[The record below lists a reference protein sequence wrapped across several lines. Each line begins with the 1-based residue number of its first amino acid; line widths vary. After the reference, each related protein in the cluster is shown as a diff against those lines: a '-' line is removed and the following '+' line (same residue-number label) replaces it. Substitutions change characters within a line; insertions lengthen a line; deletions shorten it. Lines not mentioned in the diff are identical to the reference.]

1 MAQLTN
7 QQNQASTKQYGT
19 YRMEFI
25 ESLYEARMTR
35 NSQDQKVLTYTDC
48 CERLYL
54 SLLILELLNQY
65 SKHKVSARKYAK
77 QTVAYTNYNRFRM
90 SATDLY
96 NFIYFVT
103 GDQEAINK
111 LKDPNSAMALRK
123 KTTLPLMA
131 VNRYLSRISMGT
143 TAMANTQ
150 MYINIESALNIRNT
164 TYKAIRRSLMDYDS
178 ATQIDR
184 QNTVTK
190 LVHAARAKLRSSD
203 IIDDLERLVA
213 DKNLE
218 TGRVDDSEPKIS
230 IPDINVQG
238 KELSLYRYLVGSK
251 NIVQVKRFVDLALSN
266 KSIPST
272 VVQAYLPAIKMLHDI
287 VSGGPSYVSML
298 RALAER
304 AKKNKK

>member
-1 MAQLTN
+1 MEKQSQQTTN
-7 QQNQASTKQYGT
+7 TNNIH
-19 YRMEFI
+19 MNFI
-25 ESLYEARMTR
+25 HSLYEARMTR
-35 NSQDQKVLTYTDC
+35 DTRDQKVLTYTDC
-48 CERLYL
+48 CERTYL
-54 SLLILELLNQY
+54 SLLVIELLNKY
-65 SKHKVSARKYAK
+65 ARHRVSARNYAK

-103 GDQEAINK
+103 GDQEAMNK
-111 LKDPNSAMALRK
+111 LKDPKSAMALRK

-131 VNRYLSRISMGT
+131 VNRYLSRISIGSMSRG
-143 TAMANTQ
+143 NTQ
-150 MYINIESALNIRNT
+150 MFLNVESGLNIKNT
-164 TYKAIRRSLMDYDS
+164 TYKAIRRTLMDYDGV
-178 ATQIDR
+178 TTIDR

-190 LVHAARAKLRSSD
+190 LIHAVRAKLRSSD

-213 DKNLE
+213 DRNLE
-218 TGRVDDSEPKIS
+218 TGRVADNEPKIS

-238 KELSLYRYLVGSK
+238 KELSLYRYLVGTK
-251 NIVQVKRFVDLALSN
+251 NIVLVKRFVELALSN

-298 RALAER
+298 RALADR

>member
-1 MAQLTN
+1 MDKQS
-7 QQNQASTKQYGT
+7 QEFTKNSKH
-19 YRMEFI
+19 MDFI
-25 ESLYEARMTR
+25 HSLYEARMTR
-35 NSQDQKVLTYTDC
+35 DTRDQKVLTYTDC
-48 CERLYL
+48 CERTYL
-54 SLLILELLNQY
+54 SLLVIELLNKY
-65 SKHKVSARKYAK
+65 ARHRVSARNYAK

-103 GDQEAINK
+103 GDQEAMNK
-111 LKDPNSAMALRK
+111 LKDPKSAMALRK

-131 VNRYLSRISMGT
+131 VNRYLSRISIGSMSRG
-143 TAMANTQ
+143 NTQ
-150 MYINIESALNIRNT
+150 MFLNVESGLNIKNT
-164 TYKAIRRSLMDYDS
+164 TYKAIRRTLMDYDGV
-178 ATQIDR
+178 TTIDR

-190 LVHAARAKLRSSD
+190 LIHAVRAKLRSSD

-213 DKNLE
+213 DRNLE
-218 TGRVDDSEPKIS
+218 TGRVADNEPKIS

-238 KELSLYRYLVGSK
+238 KELSLYRYLVGTK
-251 NIVQVKRFVDLALSN
+251 NIVLVKRFVELALSN

-298 RALAER
+298 RALADR

>member
-1 MAQLTN
+1 MDKQS
-7 QQNQASTKQYGT
+7 QEFTKNSKH
-19 YRMEFI
+19 MDFI
-25 ESLYEARMTR
+25 HSLYEARMTR
-35 NSQDQKVLTYTDC
+35 DTRDQKVLTYTDC
-48 CERLYL
+48 CERTYL
-54 SLLILELLNQY
+54 SLLVIELLNKY
-65 SKHKVSARKYAK
+65 ARHRVSARNYAK

-103 GDQEAINK
+103 GDQEAMNK
-111 LKDPNSAMALRK
+111 LKDPKSAMALRK

-131 VNRYLSRISMGT
+131 VNRYLSRISIGSMSR
-143 TAMANTQ
+143 ANTQ
-150 MYINIESALNIRNT
+150 MFLNVESGLNIKNT
-164 TYKAIRRSLMDYDS
+164 TYKAIRRTLMDYDGV
-178 ATQIDR
+178 TTIDR

-190 LVHAARAKLRSSD
+190 LVHAVRAKLRSSD

-213 DKNLE
+213 DRNLE
-218 TGRVDDSEPKIS
+218 TGRVGDNEPKIS

-238 KELSLYRYLVGSK
+238 KELSLYRYLVGTK
-251 NIVQVKRFVDLALSN
+251 NIVLVKRFVELALSN

-298 RALAER
+298 RALADR

>member
-1 MAQLTN
+1 MD
-7 QQNQASTKQYGT
+7 
-19 YRMEFI
+19 FI
-25 ESLYEARMTR
+25 HSLYEARMTR
-35 NSQDQKVLTYTDC
+35 DTRDQKVLTYTDC
-48 CERLYL
+48 CERTYL
-54 SLLILELLNQY
+54 SLLVIELLNKY
-65 SKHKVSARKYAK
+65 ARYRVSARNYAK

-103 GDQEAINK
+103 GDQEAMNK
-111 LKDPNSAMALRK
+111 LKDPKSAMALRK

-131 VNRYLSRISMGT
+131 VNRYLSRISIGSMSRG
-143 TAMANTQ
+143 NTQ
-150 MYINIESALNIRNT
+150 MFLNIESGLNIKNT
-164 TYKAIRRSLMDYDS
+164 TYKAIRRTLMDYDGV
-178 ATQIDR
+178 TTIDR

-190 LVHAARAKLRSSD
+190 LIHAVRAKLRSSD

-213 DKNLE
+213 DRNLE
-218 TGRVDDSEPKIS
+218 TGRVADNEPKIS

-238 KELSLYRYLVGSK
+238 KELSLYRYLVGTK
-251 NIVQVKRFVDLALSN
+251 NIVLVKRFVELALSN

-298 RALAER
+298 RALADR

>member
-1 MAQLTN
+1 MD
-7 QQNQASTKQYGT
+7 
-19 YRMEFI
+19 FI
-25 ESLYEARMTR
+25 HSLYEARMTR
-35 NSQDQKVLTYTDC
+35 DTRDQKVLTYTDC
-48 CERLYL
+48 CERTYL
-54 SLLILELLNQY
+54 SLLVIELLNKY
-65 SKHKVSARKYAK
+65 ARHRVSARNYAK
-77 QTVAYTNYNRFRM
+77 QTVAYTNSNRFRM

-103 GDQEAINK
+103 GDQEAMNK
-111 LKDPNSAMALRK
+111 LKDPKSAMALRK

-131 VNRYLSRISMGT
+131 VNRYLSRISIGSMSRG
-143 TAMANTQ
+143 NTQ
-150 MYINIESALNIRNT
+150 MFLNIESGLNIKNT
-164 TYKAIRRSLMDYDS
+164 TYKAIRRTLMDYDGV
-178 ATQIDR
+178 TTIDR

-190 LVHAARAKLRSSD
+190 LIHAVRAKLRSSD

-213 DKNLE
+213 DRNLE
-218 TGRVDDSEPKIS
+218 TGRVADNEPKIS

-238 KELSLYRYLVGSK
+238 KELSLYRYLVGTK
-251 NIVQVKRFVDLALSN
+251 NIVLVKRFVELALSN

-298 RALAER
+298 RALADR

>member
-1 MAQLTN
+1 MDKQS
-7 QQNQASTKQYGT
+7 QEFTKNSKH
-19 YRMEFI
+19 MDFI
-25 ESLYEARMTR
+25 HSLYEARMTR
-35 NSQDQKVLTYTDC
+35 DTRDQKVLTYTDC
-48 CERLYL
+48 CERTYL
-54 SLLILELLNQY
+54 SLLVIELLNKY
-65 SKHKVSARKYAK
+65 ARHRVSARNYAK

-103 GDQEAINK
+103 GDQEAMNK
-111 LKDPNSAMALRK
+111 LKDPKSAMALRK

-131 VNRYLSRISMGT
+131 VNRYLSRISIGSMSRG
-143 TAMANTQ
+143 NTQ
-150 MYINIESALNIRNT
+150 MFLNVESGLNIKNT
-164 TYKAIRRSLMDYDS
+164 TYKAIRRTLMDYDGV
-178 ATQIDR
+178 TTIDR

-190 LVHAARAKLRSSD
+190 LIHAVRAKLRSSD

-213 DKNLE
+213 DRNLE
-218 TGRVDDSEPKIS
+218 TGRVADNEPKIS

-238 KELSLYRYLVGSK
+238 KELSLYRYLVGTK
-251 NIVQVKRFVDLALSN
+251 NIVLVKRFVELALSN

-304 AKKNKK
+304 AKKSKK

>member
-1 MAQLTN
+1 
-7 QQNQASTKQYGT
+7 
-19 YRMEFI
+19 MEFI

-35 NSQDQKVLTYTDC
+35 NTQDQKVLTYTDC

-54 SLLILELLNQY
+54 SMLVLELMN
-65 SKHKVSARKYAK
+65 KYARHK
-77 QTVAYTNYNRFRM
+77 PMARSYAKRTVGFTNYKRFRM

-111 LKDPNSAMALRK
+111 LKDPTSASALRK
-123 KTTLPLMA
+123 RTTLPMMA
-131 VNRYLSRISMGT
+131 VNRHITRISMGSAT
-143 TAMANTQ
+143 VSNTQ
-150 MYINIESALNIRNT
+150 LYINIESALNIRNT
-164 TYKAIRRSLMDYDS
+164 VYKSIRRTLMDYDS

-184 QNTVTK
+184 QDTVTK

-203 IIDDLERLVA
+203 IIDDLEKLVA

-218 TGRVDDSEPKIS
+218 TGRVSDSEPKIS

-272 VVQAYLPAIKMLHDI
+272 IVQAYLPAIKMLHDI

-304 AKKNKK
+304 AKKSKK

>member
-1 MAQLTN
+1 MD
-7 QQNQASTKQYGT
+7 
-19 YRMEFI
+19 FI
-25 ESLYEARMTR
+25 HSLYEARMTR
-35 NSQDQKVLTYTDC
+35 DTRDQKVLTYTDC
-48 CERLYL
+48 CERTYL
-54 SLLILELLNQY
+54 SLLVIELLNKY
-65 SKHKVSARKYAK
+65 ARHRVSARNYAK

-103 GDQEAINK
+103 GDQEAMNK
-111 LKDPNSAMALRK
+111 LKDPKSAMALRK

-131 VNRYLSRISMGT
+131 VNRYLSRISIGSMSRG
-143 TAMANTQ
+143 NTQ
-150 MYINIESALNIRNT
+150 MFLNVESGLNIKNT
-164 TYKAIRRSLMDYDS
+164 TYKAIRRTLMDYYGV
-178 ATQIDR
+178 TTIDR

-190 LVHAARAKLRSSD
+190 LIHAVRAKLRSSD

-213 DKNLE
+213 DRNLE
-218 TGRVDDSEPKIS
+218 TGRVADNEPKIS

-238 KELSLYRYLVGSK
+238 KELSLYRYLVGTK
-251 NIVQVKRFVDLALSN
+251 NIVLVKRFVELALSN

-298 RALAER
+298 RALADR

>member
-1 MAQLTN
+1 MQLTN

-19 YRMEFI
+19 HRMEFI

-143 TAMANTQ
+143 TAMSNTQ

-238 KELSLYRYLVGSK
+238 KELALYRYLVGSK

-304 AKKNKK
+304 AKKNK

>member
-1 MAQLTN
+1 MD
-7 QQNQASTKQYGT
+7 
-19 YRMEFI
+19 FI
-25 ESLYEARMTR
+25 HSLYEARMTR
-35 NSQDQKVLTYTDC
+35 DTRDQKVLTYTDC
-48 CERLYL
+48 CERTYL
-54 SLLILELLNQY
+54 SLLVIELLNKY
-65 SKHKVSARKYAK
+65 ARHRVSARNYAK

-103 GDQEAINK
+103 GDQEAMNK
-111 LKDPNSAMALRK
+111 LKDPKSAMALRK

-131 VNRYLSRISMGT
+131 VNRYLSRISIGSMSRG
-143 TAMANTQ
+143 NTQ
-150 MYINIESALNIRNT
+150 MFLNIESCLNIKKT
-164 TYKAIRRSLMDYDS
+164 TYKEIRRTMMDYDGV
-178 ATQIDR
+178 TTIDR

-190 LVHAARAKLRSSD
+190 LIHAVRAKLRSSD

-213 DKNLE
+213 DRNLE
-218 TGRVDDSEPKIS
+218 TGRVADNEPKIS

-238 KELSLYRYLVGSK
+238 KELSLYRYLVGTK
-251 NIVQVKRFVDLALSN
+251 NIVLVKRFVELALSN

-298 RALAER
+298 RALADR

>member
-1 MAQLTN
+1 MD
-7 QQNQASTKQYGT
+7 
-19 YRMEFI
+19 FI
-25 ESLYEARMTR
+25 HSLYEARMTR
-35 NSQDQKVLTYTDC
+35 DTRDQKVLTYTDC
-48 CERLYL
+48 CERTYL
-54 SLLILELLNQY
+54 SLLVIELLNKY
-65 SKHKVSARKYAK
+65 ARHRVSARNYAK

-103 GDQEAINK
+103 GDQEAMNK
-111 LKDPNSAMALRK
+111 LKDPKSAMALRK

-131 VNRYLSRISMGT
+131 VNRYLSRISIGSMSRG
-143 TAMANTQ
+143 NTQ
-150 MYINIESALNIRNT
+150 MFLNVESGLNIKNT
-164 TYKAIRRSLMDYDS
+164 TYKAIRRTLMDYDGV
-178 ATQIDR
+178 TTIDR

-190 LVHAARAKLRSSD
+190 LIHAVRAKLRSSD

-213 DKNLE
+213 DRNLE
-218 TGRVDDSEPKIS
+218 TGRVADNEPKIS

-238 KELSLYRYLVGSK
+238 KELSLYRYLVGTK
-251 NIVQVKRFVDLALSN
+251 NIVLVRRFVELALSN

-298 RALAER
+298 RALADR

>member
-1 MAQLTN
+1 MD
-7 QQNQASTKQYGT
+7 
-19 YRMEFI
+19 FI
-25 ESLYEARMTR
+25 HSLYEARMTR
-35 NSQDQKVLTYTDC
+35 DTRDQKVLTYTDC
-48 CERLYL
+48 CERTYL
-54 SLLILELLNQY
+54 SLLVIELLNKY
-65 SKHKVSARKYAK
+65 ARHRVSARNYAK

-103 GDQEAINK
+103 GDQEAMNK
-111 LKDPNSAMALRK
+111 LKDPKSAMALRK

-131 VNRYLSRISMGT
+131 VNRYLSRISIGSMSRG
-143 TAMANTQ
+143 NTQ
-150 MYINIESALNIRNT
+150 MFLNVESGLNIKNT
-164 TYKAIRRSLMDYDS
+164 TYKAIRRTLMDYDGV
-178 ATQIDR
+178 TTIDR

-190 LVHAARAKLRSSD
+190 LIHAVRAKLRSSD

-213 DKNLE
+213 DRNLE
-218 TGRVDDSEPKIS
+218 TGRVADNEPKIS

-238 KELSLYRYLVGSK
+238 KELSLYRYLVGTK
-251 NIVQVKRFVDLALSN
+251 NIVLVKRFVELALSN

-298 RALAER
+298 RALADR

>member
-1 MAQLTN
+1 MDKQS
-7 QQNQASTKQYGT
+7 QEFTKNSKH
-19 YRMEFI
+19 MDFI
-25 ESLYEARMTR
+25 HSLYEARMTR
-35 NSQDQKVLTYTDC
+35 DTRDQKVLTYTDC
-48 CERLYL
+48 CERTYL
-54 SLLILELLNQY
+54 SLLVIELLNKY
-65 SKHKVSARKYAK
+65 ARHRVSARNYAK

-103 GDQEAINK
+103 GDQEAMNK
-111 LKDPNSAMALRK
+111 LKDPKSAMALRK

-131 VNRYLSRISMGT
+131 VNRYLSRISIGSMSRG
-143 TAMANTQ
+143 NTQ
-150 MYINIESALNIRNT
+150 MFLNIESGLNIKNT
-164 TYKAIRRSLMDYDS
+164 TYKAIRRTLMDYDGV
-178 ATQIDR
+178 TTIDR

-190 LVHAARAKLRSSD
+190 LIHAVRAKLRSSD

-213 DKNLE
+213 DRNLE
-218 TGRVDDSEPKIS
+218 TGRVADNEPKIS

-238 KELSLYRYLVGSK
+238 KELSLYRYLVGTK
-251 NIVQVKRFVDLALSN
+251 NIVLVKRFVELALSN

-298 RALAER
+298 RALADR

>member
-1 MAQLTN
+1 MD
-7 QQNQASTKQYGT
+7 
-19 YRMEFI
+19 FI
-25 ESLYEARMTR
+25 HSLYEARMTR
-35 NSQDQKVLTYTDC
+35 DTRDQKVLTYTDC
-48 CERLYL
+48 CERTYL
-54 SLLILELLNQY
+54 SLLVIELLNKY
-65 SKHKVSARKYAK
+65 ARHRVSARNYAK

-103 GDQEAINK
+103 GDQEAMNK
-111 LKDPNSAMALRK
+111 LKDPKSAMALRK

-131 VNRYLSRISMGT
+131 VNRYLSRISIGSMSRG
-143 TAMANTQ
+143 NTQ
-150 MYINIESALNIRNT
+150 IFLNIESGLNIKNT
-164 TYKAIRRSLMDYDS
+164 TYKAIRRTLMDYDGV
-178 ATQIDR
+178 TTIDR

-190 LVHAARAKLRSSD
+190 LIHAVRAKLRSSD

-213 DKNLE
+213 DRNLE
-218 TGRVDDSEPKIS
+218 TGRVADNEPKIS

-238 KELSLYRYLVGSK
+238 KELSLYRYLVGTK
-251 NIVQVKRFVDLALSN
+251 NIVLVKRFVELALSN

-298 RALAER
+298 RALADR

>member
-1 MAQLTN
+1 MDKQS
-7 QQNQASTKQYGT
+7 QEFTKNSKH
-19 YRMEFI
+19 MDFI
-25 ESLYEARMTR
+25 HSLYEARMTR
-35 NSQDQKVLTYTDC
+35 DTRDQKVLTYTDC
-48 CERLYL
+48 CERTYL
-54 SLLILELLNQY
+54 SLLVIELLNKY
-65 SKHKVSARKYAK
+65 ARHRVSARNYAK

-103 GDQEAINK
+103 GDQEAMNK
-111 LKDPNSAMALRK
+111 LKDPKSAMALRK

-131 VNRYLSRISMGT
+131 VNRYLSRISIGSMSRG
-143 TAMANTQ
+143 NTQ
-150 MYINIESALNIRNT
+150 MFLNIESGLNIKNT
-164 TYKAIRRSLMDYDS
+164 TYKAIRRTLMDYDGV
-178 ATQIDR
+178 TTIDR

-190 LVHAARAKLRSSD
+190 LVHAVRAKLRSSD

-213 DKNLE
+213 DRNLE
-218 TGRVDDSEPKIS
+218 TGRVADNEPKIS

-238 KELSLYRYLVGSK
+238 KELSLYRYLVGTK
-251 NIVQVKRFVDLALSN
+251 NIVLVKRFVELALSN

-298 RALAER
+298 RALADR

>member
-1 MAQLTN
+1 MN
-7 QQNQASTKQYGT
+7 
-19 YRMEFI
+19 FI
-25 ESLYEARMTR
+25 HSLYEARMTR
-35 NSQDQKVLTYTDC
+35 DTRDQKVLTYTDC
-48 CERLYL
+48 CERTYL
-54 SLLILELLNQY
+54 SLLVIELLNKY
-65 SKHKVSARKYAK
+65 ARHRVSARNYAK

-103 GDQEAINK
+103 GDQEAMNK
-111 LKDPNSAMALRK
+111 LKDPKSAMALRK

-131 VNRYLSRISMGT
+131 VNRYLSRISIGSMSR
-143 TAMANTQ
+143 ANTQ
-150 MYINIESALNIRNT
+150 MFLNVESGLNIKNT
-164 TYKAIRRSLMDYDS
+164 TYKAIRRTLMDYDGV
-178 ATQIDR
+178 TTIDR

-190 LVHAARAKLRSSD
+190 LVHAVRAKLRSSD

-213 DKNLE
+213 DRNLE
-218 TGRVDDSEPKIS
+218 TGRVGDNEPKIS

-238 KELSLYRYLVGSK
+238 KELSLYRYLVGTK
-251 NIVQVKRFVDLALSN
+251 NIVLVKRFVELALSN

-298 RALAER
+298 RALADR

>member
-1 MAQLTN
+1 MD
-7 QQNQASTKQYGT
+7 
-19 YRMEFI
+19 FI
-25 ESLYEARMTR
+25 HSLYEARMTR
-35 NSQDQKVLTYTDC
+35 DTRDQKVLTYTDC
-48 CERLYL
+48 CERTYL
-54 SLLILELLNQY
+54 SLLVIELLNKY
-65 SKHKVSARKYAK
+65 ARHRVSARNYAK

-103 GDQEAINK
+103 GDQEAMNK
-111 LKDPNSAMALRK
+111 LKDPKSAMALRK

-131 VNRYLSRISMGT
+131 VNRYLSRISIGSMSRG
-143 TAMANTQ
+143 NTQ
-150 MYINIESALNIRNT
+150 MFLNVESGLNIKNT
-164 TYKAIRRSLMDYDS
+164 TYKAIRRTLMDYDGV
-178 ATQIDR
+178 TTIDR

-190 LVHAARAKLRSSD
+190 LIHAVRAKLRSSD

-213 DKNLE
+213 DRNLE
-218 TGRVDDSEPKIS
+218 TGRVADNEPKIS

-238 KELSLYRYLVGSK
+238 KELSLYRYLVGTK
-251 NIVQVKRFVDLALSN
+251 NIVLVKRFVELALSN

-298 RALAER
+298 RALADS

>member
-1 MAQLTN
+1 MD
-7 QQNQASTKQYGT
+7 
-19 YRMEFI
+19 FI
-25 ESLYEARMTR
+25 HSLYEARMTR
-35 NSQDQKVLTYTDC
+35 DTRDQKVLTYTDC
-48 CERLYL
+48 CERTYL
-54 SLLILELLNQY
+54 SLLVIELLNKY
-65 SKHKVSARKYAK
+65 ARHRVSARNYAK

-103 GDQEAINK
+103 GDQEAMNK
-111 LKDPNSAMALRK
+111 LKDPKSAMALRK

-131 VNRYLSRISMGT
+131 VNRYLSRISIGSMSR
-143 TAMANTQ
+143 ANTQ
-150 MYINIESALNIRNT
+150 MFLNVESGLNIKNT
-164 TYKAIRRSLMDYDS
+164 TYKAIRRTLMDYDGV
-178 ATQIDR
+178 TTIDR

-190 LVHAARAKLRSSD
+190 LVHAVRAKLRSSD

-213 DKNLE
+213 DRNLE
-218 TGRVDDSEPKIS
+218 TGRVGDNEPKIS

-238 KELSLYRYLVGSK
+238 KELSLYRYLVGTK
-251 NIVQVKRFVDLALSN
+251 NIVLVKRFVELALSN

-298 RALAER
+298 RALADR